1 MAMIW
6 IFSHRSSSEVRT
18 SRSNILINILS
29 LVKHVERRED
39 SHGSSFSEVS

>member
-1 MAMIW
+1 MAMIR
-6 IFSHRSSSEVRT
+6 IFSYKSSSGLRT
-18 SRSNILINILS
+18 SRSDILINILS